1 MAIAEDSLRFVKTF
15 PVLRDLIPIGGRMS
29 KTYQFIIKVLG
40 GIACLLLLVALI
52 LYIKDDQGKA
62 EIAVGI
68 GAIVAGV
75 AVMMYSLRR

>member
-1 MAIAEDSLRFVKTF
+1 
-15 PVLRDLIPIGGRMS
+15 MS